1 MAAKGF
7 INGSLELHWMA
18 AARRE
23 MMSHG
28 NLRQNVHMT
37 RRSVLLLAVVALL
50 AGNLAYAGLFGPSAF
65 ARDFDQNIA
74 RFPLAASI
82 ARSDPALR
90 EVFLRETEAA
100 FNGGGWSA
108 ANNVLNAILAT
119 EMVAYA
125 DDEHIIA
132 VDRAQLAALLK
143 LASNPLE
150 CKSYLLVGSQRGE
163 FPDAAQEF
171 ADLGAANGAAIANG
185 FERKTN
191 GVGRAQVIGTEIEAI
206 ETQLRLGPF
215 AELTRQE
222 LGAEARYLDGNPELM
237 CSAAIKRQLNLLSAA
252 SADAAHVSRIR
263 KARDCKIDFVE
274 VRAKLCREPGNGLSC
289 S

>member
-1 MAAKGF
+1 MPCSRPLKTY
-7 INGSLELHWMA
+7 
-18 AARRE
+18 R
-23 MMSHG
+23 
-28 NLRQNVHMT
+28 MT
-37 RRSVLLLAVVALL
+37 RRTLLLFVVVALL
-50 AGNLAYAGLFGPSAF
+50 AGNVAYANLFGPSAF
-65 ARDFDQNIA
+65 ARDFDQHIA
-74 RFPLAASI
+74 RYPLAASI

-108 ANNVLNAILAT
+108 ASNVLNAILAT
-119 EMVAYA
+119 EMIAYA
-125 DDEHIIA
+125 DDEHIVA

-163 FPDAAQEF
+163 FADAAQEF
-171 ADLGAANGAAIANG
+171 AELAAANREAIANG

-191 GVGRAQVIGTEIEAI
+191 GVGRSQADDTESAAI

-252 SADAAHVSRIR
+252 SADAAYVSRIR

-274 VRAKLCREPGNGLSC
+274 VRARLCREPGNGLSC

>member
-1 MAAKGF
+1 
-7 INGSLELHWMA
+7 
-18 AARRE
+18 
-23 MMSHG
+23 
-28 NLRQNVHMT
+28 MT
-37 RRSVLLLAVVALL
+37 RRSVLLLVVVALL
-50 AGNLAYAGLFGPSAF
+50 AGNLAYVNLFGPSAF

-82 ARSDPALR
+82 ARSDPGLR
-90 EVFLRETEAA
+90 AIFLRETEEA
-100 FNGGGWSA
+100 FNGGGWPA
-108 ANNVLNAILAT
+108 ANGVLNTIVAA
-119 EMVAYA
+119 EMDAYT

-132 VDRAQLAALLK
+132 LDRAQLAALLK

-150 CKSYLLVGSQRGE
+150 CKSYLLAGFQRGE

-171 ADLGAANGAAIANG
+171 ADLASAGHAALENG

-191 GVGRAQVIGTEIEAI
+191 GVARAQASDAELTAI
-206 ETQLRLGPF
+206 ETQLALGPF

-222 LGAEARYLDGNPELM
+222 LGAQSRYLDGNPELM

-252 SADAAHVSRIR
+252 SADAAHASRLR
-263 KARDCKIDFVE
+263 RARQCKIDFAE